1 MEQSELSFSE
11 TSEEEKGE
19 KQQSS
24 NKLIYVANVKTLFSF
39 SPF

>member
-19 KQQSS
+19 KQQSY
-24 NKLIYVANVKTLFSF
+24 NKLIYAAGVKTLFNF
-39 SPF
+39 SLF